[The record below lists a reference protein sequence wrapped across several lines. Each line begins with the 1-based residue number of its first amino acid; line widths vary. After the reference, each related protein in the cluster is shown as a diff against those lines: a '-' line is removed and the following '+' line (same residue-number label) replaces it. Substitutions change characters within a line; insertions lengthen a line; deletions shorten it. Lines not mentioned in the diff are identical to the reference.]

1 MKNRLLAVLIVIS
14 LGVNIGFLLHW
25 LRPRLFPARAAAISS
40 GWHSG
45 PMKRHLNLDAGQ
57 SRRMERERRQVLAQ
71 ARPLQEEL
79 RQKRRELFVLLK
91 GKDVGAA
98 DLDPIL
104 NEISRLQ
111 AAMEKL
117 FILHSL
123 KVRSLFS
130 PAQRLKYEGFLEQG
144 LCPGMMSGEACAP
157 AKAGQGM
164 KRAGCREAGA
174 AKMQFK

>member
-25 LRPRLFPARAAAISS
+25 LRPRFFPARAAAMSS

-45 PMKRHLNLDAGQ
+45 PMKRHFNLDAGQ
-57 SRRMERERRQVLAQ
+57 SQRMESERRQVLAQ

-79 RQKRRELFVLLK
+79 RQKRRELFVLLQ
-91 GKDVGAA
+91 GRDVGAA

-104 NEISRLQ
+104 NEIARLQ
-111 AAMEKL
+111 AALEKM

-144 LCPGMMSGEACAP
+144 LCPGMMPDQACAP

-164 KRAGCREAGA
+164 NGAGCREAGTI
-174 AKMQFK
+174 KKSD

>member
-1 MKNRLLAVLIVIS
+1 
-14 LGVNIGFLLHW
+14 
-25 LRPRLFPARAAAISS
+25 
-40 GWHSG
+40 
-45 PMKRHLNLDAGQ
+45 
-57 SRRMERERRQVLAQ
+57 MESERRQVLAQ

-123 KVRSLFS
+123 KVRRVFS
-130 PAQRLKYEGFLEQG
+130 PTQLRKYEGFLEQG
-144 LCPGMMSGEACAP
+144 LCPGMLAEAPCPSGKMARRGPGNTGCDN
-157 AKAGQGM
+157 GQN
-164 KRAGCREAGA
+164 E
-174 AKMQFK
+174 

>member
-1 MKNRLLAVLIVIS
+1 VKTRLLAVLLVIS
-14 LGVNIGFLLHW
+14 LGINIGFLLHW
-25 LRPRLFPARAAAISS
+25 LRPRLFPARAAVMSS

-45 PMKRHLNLDAGQ
+45 PMKRHLNLDSGQ
-57 SRRMERERRQVLAQ
+57 SRRMEGERRQVLAQ

-91 GKDVGAA
+91 GGDVGAA

-104 NEISRLQ
+104 NEIARLQ
-111 AAMEKL
+111 AALEKM

-157 AKAGQGM
+157 DKTHRGM
-164 KRAGCREAGA
+164 SDSGCGAAGA
-174 AKMQFK
+174 PKT

>member
-14 LGVNIGFLLHW
+14 LGINIGFLLHW
-25 LRPRLFPARAAAISS
+25 LRPRLFPARAAAMAS

-45 PMKRHLNLDAGQ
+45 PMKRHLNLDARQ
-57 SRRMERERRQVLAQ
+57 AQRMESERRQVLAQ

-79 RQKRRELFVLLK
+79 RQKRRELLMMLK
-91 GKDVGAA
+91 FQDVSESEL
-98 DLDPIL
+98 DLIL
-104 NEISRLQ
+104 DEISRLQ

-123 KVRSLFS
+123 KVRSQFS

-144 LCPGMMSGEACAP
+144 LCPGMMSGEACA
-157 AKAGQGM
+157 
-164 KRAGCREAGA
+164 E
-174 AKMQFK
+174 KMQFKQGKLNKGGFTR

>member
-25 LRPRLFPARAAAISS
+25 LRPRLLPGKAAAMSS

-45 PMKRHLNLDAGQ
+45 PMKRHLNLDAAQ
-57 SRRMERERRQVLAQ
+57 SRRMESERRQVLAQ

-91 GKDVGAA
+91 GKDISAA

-104 NEISRLQ
+104 NEIARLQ

-144 LCPGMMSGEACAP
+144 LCPGMMSDQACAP
-157 AKAGQGM
+157 ARAGQGM
-164 KRAGCREAGA
+164 KGAGCREAGA
-174 AKMQFK
+174 IKKSN

>member
-1 MKNRLLAVLIVIS
+1 MKARLLAVLLVIS
-14 LGVNIGFLLHW
+14 LGINIGFLLHW
-25 LRPRLFPARAAAISS
+25 LRPRFFPARAAAMSS

-45 PMKRHLNLDAGQ
+45 PMKRHLNLDSGQ
-57 SRRMERERRQVLAQ
+57 SRRMEGERRQVLAQ

-79 RQKRRELFVLLK
+79 RQKRRELLVLLK

-104 NEISRLQ
+104 NEIARLQ
-111 AAMEKL
+111 AALEKM

-123 KVRSLFS
+123 KVRRLFS

-144 LCPGMMSGEACAP
+144 LCPGMMSDEACAP
-157 AKAGQGM
+157 AKTGRGM
-164 KRAGCREAGA
+164 SGSGCGAAGA
-174 AKMQFK
+174 PTT